1 MCMQK
6 EHNHVLCCVFSDGK
20 AVMNRNAENE
30 EGLEEVT
37 AGAEN
42 NVRKLKSKALTVCSI
57 YDKSHYVQTSNVLFF
72 LNEFSTVLC
81 KRLELSLISCN
92 FWKFFG
98 LSES

>member
-1 MCMQK
+1 MGKCTQMCMQK

-20 AVMNRNAENE
+20 AAMNRNAENE

-42 NVRKLKSKALTVCSI
+42 NVRKLKSLTVCSI

-92 FWKFFG
+92 F
-98 LSES
+98 